1 MDPVSFAFIVS
12 AFIAGIITFF
22 APCTLPLVPGYL
34 SFISGTSVAELQK
47 PKRAT
52 RARAKIFF
60 NGVLYVIGFSAV
72 FILFGSLFG
81 LGGSVFFQYRALL
94 IKLGGVFVVLFGVFL
109 IVPAFAGITN
119 GKIHFSRI
127 PFFRFL
133 AADRQIRIANKL
145 APGNPVSSLL
155 FGGAFALGW
164 SPCVGPILGVILTL
178 AASSAT
184 VGQGAFLLFVFSL
197 GLAVPF
203 LLTALAI
210 GWASAHFGKLALSLN
225 WVSLLGGA
233 FLLLL
238 GILMLT
244 GTFLFWIGF
253 VYRFFDFLGINYEE
267 VLLDLL

>member
-1 MDPVSFAFIVS
+1 MEPISFAFIFS
-12 AFIAGIITFF
+12 AFVAGIVTFF
-22 APCTLPLVPGYL
+22 APCTMPLVPGYL
-34 SFISGTSVAELQK
+34 SFISGASVAELQN

-81 LGGSVFFQYRALL
+81 LGGSIFFPYRTLL
-94 IKLGGVFVVLFGVFL
+94 IKLGGIFVVLFGIVLL
-109 IVPAFAGITN
+109 IPAVTGVTN
-119 GKIHFSRI
+119 GKINFLRI
-127 PFFRFL
+127 SFLRFL
-133 AADRQIRIANKL
+133 AAERQVRAANKFI
-145 APGNPVSSLL
+145 PGKPISSLL

-197 GLAVPF
+197 GLATPF

-210 GWASAHFGKLALSLN
+210 GWASTYFGKIARYLN
-225 WVSLLGGA
+225 WISLFGGG
-233 FLLLL
+233 FLVLL
-238 GILMLT
+238 GIMMVT
-244 GTFLFWIGF
+244 NNFLFWIAWIYG
-253 VYRFFDFLGINYEE
+253 FFDFFGINYEG